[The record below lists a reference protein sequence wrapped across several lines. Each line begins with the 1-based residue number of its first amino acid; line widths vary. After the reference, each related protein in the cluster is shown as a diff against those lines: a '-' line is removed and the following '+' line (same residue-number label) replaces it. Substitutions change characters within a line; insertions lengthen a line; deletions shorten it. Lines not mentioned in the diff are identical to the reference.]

1 MYNVHSLTLHNKET
15 HKKMNCLQILNS
27 SYMPFPLLFPIYIN
41 LTSKPNTISS
51 VYEIIMHTL
60 YVVTKMPQF
69 HLNLLTIVTQLG
81 TNKSCLFNID
91 NDYEKTSNLASIHV
105 YYEQWMPFINMIPN
119 YKINNKSEINVW
131 GVTIYCSYI
140 V

>member
-60 YVVTKMPQF
+60 YVG
-69 HLNLLTIVTQLG
+69 N
-81 TNKSCLFNID
+81 CLYALYVGHPVRF
-91 NDYEKTSNLASIHV
+91 S
-105 YYEQWMPFINMIPN
+105 NMIT
-119 YKINNKSEINVW
+119 VL
-131 GVTIYCSYI
+131 IYDEKNE
-140 V
+140 